1 MVFIKSKL
9 NFFYFLVYL
18 NCFRNCSMINISFD
32 QFTLKSCLDEKP
44 EEQFYV
50 KYKLYLNNFGMKFSR
65 SGSFV
70 FF

>member
-1 MVFIKSKL
+1 
-9 NFFYFLVYL
+9 
-18 NCFRNCSMINISFD
+18 MINISFD

-65 SGSFV
+65 SGSFL
-70 FF
+70 FKIN